1 MDFTRNFGGK
11 LFGKRGE
18 ELNNNAPHTGMDMYF
33 KLAKSVRNW
42 QLAFIINSIFLL
54 IILGH
59 NIYLTTSITKVP
71 YVIEVEKSSGVIS
84 NIGDI
89 RKIKY
94 IPNDKN
100 IFAALSRHII
110 ATRSIPLDQVRYGKD
125 IQEQYYFLNKI
136 TQQKLLEYITKD
148 NVEEKM
154 RRKESRDV
162 SITSVLKMQENTY
175 QVRWTENNYSDTGNI
190 YSTVPMVGMFTVDY
204 IAPESEDM
212 LMVNSLGIIITDFSY
227 SQEM

>member
-18 ELNNNAPHTGMDMYF
+18 ELGNTPYTGMDMYF

-100 IFAALSRHII
+100 IFAALGRHII

-125 IQEQYYFLNKI
+125 IQEQYYFLNKV

-204 IAPESEDM
+204 ITPESEDM

>member
-1 MDFTRNFGGK
+1 MDLTRNFRGK

-18 ELNNNAPHTGMDMYF
+18 ELNNTPHTGMDMYF

-100 IFAALSRHII
+100 IFATLGRHII
-110 ATRSIPLDQVRYGKD
+110 ATRSIPLDQVRYGRD
-125 IQEQYYFLNKI
+125 IQEQYYFLNKV

-154 RRKESRDV
+154 KRKESRDV
-162 SITSVLKMQENTY
+162 SITSILKMQENTY
-175 QVRWTENNYSDTGNI
+175 QVRWTENNYTDTGNI
-190 YSTVPMVGMFTVDY
+190 YSTVPMVGMFTVEY
-204 IAPESEDM
+204 ITPQTEDM
-212 LMVNSLGIIITDFSY
+212 LMVNSLGVIITDFSY

>member
-11 LFGKRGE
+11 LFGKRRE

>member
-1 MDFTRNFGGK
+1 MDFTKTFNGK
-11 LFGKRGE
+11 LFGKRNENLGE
-18 ELNNNAPHTGMDMYF
+18 SFSGMDMYL
-33 KLAKSVRNW
+33 KLAKSVRTW
-42 QLAFIINSIFLL
+42 QLAFLINSIFLF

-59 NIYLTTSITKVP
+59 NIYLTTSISKVP
-71 YVIEVEKSSGVIS
+71 YVIEVEKSSGIIS

-100 IFAALSRHII
+100 VFSVLSRHII
-110 ATRSIPLDQVRYGKD
+110 ATRSIPLDQVRYGQD
-125 IQEQYYFLNKI
+125 IEEQYYFLNKV

-148 NVEEKM
+148 NVEDKM
-154 RRKESRDV
+154 KRKESRDV
-162 SITSVLKMQENTY
+162 SITSILKMQEKTY
-175 QVRWTENNYSDTGNI
+175 QVRWSENNYSDNGNL

-204 IAPESEDM
+204 ITPQTEDM

>member
-1 MDFTRNFGGK
+1 MDFTKNFNGK
-11 LFGKRGE
+11 LFGKRNE
-18 ELNNNAPHTGMDMYF
+18 NLDESFSGMDMYL
-33 KLAKSVRNW
+33 KLAKSVRTW
-42 QLAFIINSIFLL
+42 QLAFLINSIFLF

-59 NIYLTTSITKVP
+59 NIYLTTSISKVP
-71 YVIEVEKSSGVIS
+71 YVIEVEKSSGIIS

-100 IFAALSRHII
+100 VFSVLSRHII
-110 ATRSIPLDQVRYGKD
+110 ATRSIPLDQVRYGQD
-125 IQEQYYFLNKI
+125 IEEQYYFLNKV

-148 NVEEKM
+148 NVEDKM
-154 RRKESRDV
+154 KRKESRDV
-162 SITSVLKMQENTY
+162 SITSILKMQEKTY
-175 QVRWTENNYSDTGNI
+175 QVRWSENNYSDNGNL

-204 IAPESEDM
+204 ITPQTEDM

>member
-1 MDFTRNFGGK
+1 MDLTRNFRGK

-18 ELNNNAPHTGMDMYF
+18 ELNITPHTGMDMYF

-100 IFAALSRHII
+100 IFATLGRHII
-110 ATRSIPLDQVRYGKD
+110 ATRSIPLDQVRYGRD
-125 IQEQYYFLNKI
+125 IQEQYYFLNKV

-154 RRKESRDV
+154 KRKESRDV
-162 SITSVLKMQENTY
+162 SITSILKMQENTY
-175 QVRWTENNYSDTGNI
+175 QVRWTENNYTDTGNI
-190 YSTVPMVGMFTVDY
+190 YSTVPMVGMFTVEY
-204 IAPESEDM
+204 ITPQTEDM

>member
-1 MDFTRNFGGK
+1 MN
-11 LFGKRGE
+11 
-18 ELNNNAPHTGMDMYF
+18 
-33 KLAKSVRNW
+33 
-42 QLAFIINSIFLL
+42 
-54 IILGH
+54 
-59 NIYLTTSITKVP
+59 KV
-71 YVIEVEKSSGVIS
+71 
-84 NIGDI
+84 
-89 RKIKY
+89 
-94 IPNDKN
+94 
-100 IFAALSRHII
+100 
-110 ATRSIPLDQVRYGKD
+110 
-125 IQEQYYFLNKI
+125 

-204 IAPESEDM
+204 ITPESEDM

>member
-1 MDFTRNFGGK
+1 MDFTKNFNGK
-11 LFGKRGE
+11 LFGKRNE
-18 ELNNNAPHTGMDMYF
+18 NLDESFSGMDMYL
-33 KLAKSVRNW
+33 KLAKSVRTW
-42 QLAFIINSIFLL
+42 QLAFLINSIFLF

-59 NIYLTTSITKVP
+59 NIYLTTSISKVP
-71 YVIEVEKSSGVIS
+71 YIIEVEKSSGIIS

-100 IFAALSRHII
+100 VFSVLSRHII
-110 ATRSIPLDQVRYGKD
+110 ATRSIPLDQVRYGQD
-125 IQEQYYFLNKI
+125 IEEQYYFLNKV

-148 NVEEKM
+148 NVEDKM
-154 RRKESRDV
+154 KRKESRDV
-162 SITSVLKMQENTY
+162 SITSILKMQEKTY
-175 QVRWTENNYSDTGNI
+175 QVRWSENNYSDNGNL

-204 IAPESEDM
+204 ITPQTEDM